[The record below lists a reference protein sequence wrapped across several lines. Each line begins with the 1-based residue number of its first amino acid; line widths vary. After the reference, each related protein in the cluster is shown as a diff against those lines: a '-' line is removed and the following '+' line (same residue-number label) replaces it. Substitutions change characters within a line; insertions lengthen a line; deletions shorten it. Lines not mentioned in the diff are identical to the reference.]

1 MRKMYITIIG
11 IALIVSLTGAMLFV
25 TAKMDTN
32 DGRNGNRQNLIN
44 DLQFVKDDS
53 GKRLLSIEYDGSF
66 SNLMVCSVKK
76 LGKDEKVYL
85 GEQLVYDEELG
96 TYRIEVRFGDTAAST
111 KLVKKYPL
119 GKVERLDGKKDFDA
133 ELKVRINYPPDD
145 SDFIIYIGS
154 DKPINIDEFDS
165 RQLDNVKGT
174 LNIPFE

>member
-1 MRKMYITIIG
+1 M
-11 IALIVSLTGAMLFV
+11 
-25 TAKMDTN
+25 
-32 DGRNGNRQNLIN
+32 Q
-44 DLQFVKDDS
+44 
-53 GKRLLSIEYDGSF
+53 
-66 SNLMVCSVKK
+66 CKK

-96 TYRIEVRFGDTAAST
+96 TYRIEIRFGDTAAST

-119 GKVERLDGKKDFDA
+119 GKVERLDGKKDLDA